1 MLGQNSKLRNVF
13 DGRTLVTSKILTCG
27 GREAYKELTDID
39 RDEEPYAR
47 AKASQKPVYDLFG
60 KNWN

>member
-1 MLGQNSKLRNVF
+1 M
-13 DGRTLVTSKILTCG
+13 TSKILTCG
-27 GREAYKELTDID
+27 GGEAYKELTDID